1 EERRPAASRSDVNA
15 PRSRFELVAALAQ
28 RRADALEVRFDAGG
42 LSTSAEQEQ
51 IEAVDVMRDEIVL
64 ANRAEQ
70 IAVERKYRELGTRRK
85 VLGDL
90 EIEVER
96 RAFRRVGMP
105 GHESAVLREDVA
117 SPNLRLERVEP
128 ARHAVLDPHRRRAVR
143 KLDAVLSGHDVEQIA
158 VAEIVDE
165 LGAAE
170 RESWSRAVD
179 GGRARR
185 RYAQAVDA
193 WLDLDSGRQ
202 PRRDVPDEGCI
213 AVAEKS
219 PGVDA
224 ARDRTGVRLDQTIR
238 PIGAA
243 AGTDIE
249 LARELGIVR
258 RERRG

>member
-105 GHESAVLREDVA
+105 GHESADA
-117 SPNLRLERVEP
+117 SDRKSTRLNSSHVKISY
-128 ARHAVLDPHRRRAVR
+128 AVFCL
-143 KLDAVLSGHDVEQIA
+143 K
-158 VAEIVDE
+158 
-165 LGAAE
+165 
-170 RESWSRAVD
+170 
-179 GGRARR
+179 
-185 RYAQAVDA
+185 
-193 WLDLDSGRQ
+193 
-202 PRRDVPDEGCI
+202 
-213 AVAEKS
+213 KKK
-219 PGVDA
+219 
-224 ARDRTGVRLDQTIR
+224 
-238 PIGAA
+238 
-243 AGTDIE
+243 
-249 LARELGIVR
+249 
-258 RERRG
+258 